1 MAKYDY
7 DLVVIGGGPA
17 GEKGAAQAA
26 YFGHKVVV
34 IEAYKELGGHCINW
48 GTLASKTLRE
58 SALFLSGFRN
68 RQLGEGLHVKFKADI
83 TLANFMH
90 RTEVIQQREQARAIA
105 NLKAHGIDRIT
116 GTARVI
122 HPRRVVVTRADGEQE
137 ITGKIILIAT
147 GSVPARP
154 AHIPFNDD
162 SVFDS
167 TTVLNMTHIPDVIAV
182 IGGGVIGCEYS
193 CLFEA
198 LGVEVHLI
206 HPGRRLLDPLLD
218 EEISDIFNRRV
229 ESMGVHLY
237 FNQQVNTCVVNG
249 NTITTTLSSGA
260 KVETDTVL
268 YALGRSGN
276 TQGLGLEALGITI
289 RKYGHIFDFDPID
302 FQTRVPSIYAAG
314 DVIGPPALVSTSMEQ
329 GRLAVCHAFDIPYK
343 TRMAP
348 ILPVGIYTI
357 PEIAMVGETEQSCRD
372 AGISY
377 VTGRNR
383 YGAQARGQ
391 IIGDTEGWIKLIFE
405 APSGKLLGVHIIGEL
420 ASELIHVGM
429 ACLHYAGDIDFFI
442 HSVFNYPTLGD
453 GYKYAAYDALGRL
466 NEIRQTG
473 V

>member
-1 MAKYDY
+1 MTQYDY

-90 RTEVIQQREQARAIA
+90 RTEVVQQREQARAIA
-105 NLKAHGIDRIT
+105 NLKAHGIDRVT
-116 GTARVI
+116 GTARVADP
-122 HPRRVVVTRADGEQE
+122 HRVVISHYDGEE
-137 ITGKIILIAT
+137 DITGKFILIAT
-147 GSVPARP
+147 GSIPARP
-154 AHIPFNDD
+154 ACIPFNDV

-167 TTVLNMTHIPDVIAV
+167 TTVLNMTHIPDAIAV

-206 HPGRRLLDPLLD
+206 YSGRQLLDPLLD
-218 EEISDIFNRRV
+218 EEIGSIFNQRV
-229 ESMGVHLY
+229 ESMGVNLH
-237 FNQQVNTCVVNG
+237 FNEQVDSCVVDG
-249 NTITTTLSSGA
+249 RMVTTTLKSGTQV
-260 KVETDTVL
+260 KTDTVL

-276 TQGLGLEALGITI
+276 TQGLGLEALGISI
-289 RKYGHIFDFDPID
+289 GKYGHIDAVDPIE
-302 FQTRVPSIYAAG
+302 FQTQVPSIYAAG

-329 GRLAVCHAFDIPYK
+329 ARLAVCHAFDMPYK
-343 TRMAP
+343 TRLAP
-348 ILPVGIYTI
+348 ILPTGIYTI
-357 PEIAMVGETEQSCRD
+357 PEIAMVGETEQGCRD
-372 AGISY
+372 VGISY
-377 VTGRNR
+377 VVGRNR

-429 ACLHYAGDIDFFI
+429 ACLHYGGDIDFFI

-453 GYKYAAYDALGRL
+453 GYKYAAYDALGKL
-466 NEIRQTG
+466 NEMR
-473 V
+473 